1 MITNKNLLAVGVV
14 VVCCITVVWFSTSI
28 QGGLKTYELRP
39 QISLPEYKTDAVR
52 AIDASERLMER
63 YMDLTERNST
73 MIGTDIKEVM
83 KKLDSINDK
92 LTELSARI
100 ARIEKTFGIEQP
112 KPQAKEKPR
121 PKAPD
126 TKADNE
132 SLPPW

>member
-28 QGGLKTYELRP
+28 QGGSKTYELRP
-39 QISLPEYKTDAVR
+39 QIALPEYKTDAVR
-52 AIDASERLMER
+52 AIDAYERLMER
-63 YMDLTERNST
+63 YMDLTERNS
-73 MIGTDIKEVM
+73 MRIGTDLKEVM

-112 KPQAKEKPR
+112 KPPAKKKPW

-126 TKADNE
+126 KKANNE

>member
-28 QGGLKTYELRP
+28 QGGPKTYELRP
-39 QISLPEYKTDAVR
+39 QISVPEYRTDAVR
-52 AIDASERLMER
+52 AIDAYERLMER
-63 YMDLTERNST
+63 YMDLTERNS
-73 MIGTDIKEVM
+73 MRIGTDLKEVM

-112 KPQAKEKPR
+112 KPPAKKKAR

-126 TKADNE
+126 KKAPNE
-132 SLPPW
+132 SLSPW

>member
-1 MITNKNLLAVGVV
+1 MTTNKSLLAVGAV
-14 VVCCITVVWFSTSI
+14 VVCCITVVWFTTSI
-28 QGGLKTYELRP
+28 QGGPKIYELRP
-39 QISLPEYKTDAVR
+39 QIAVPEYKTDAVR
-52 AIDASERLMER
+52 AIDAYERLMER

-73 MIGTDIKEVM
+73 MIGTDLKEVM
-83 KKLDSINDK
+83 KKLDSIDDK

-126 TKADNE
+126 KKDNNE

>member
-1 MITNKNLLAVGVV
+1 MITNKNLLAVGAV

-28 QGGLKTYELRP
+28 QGGPKTYELRP
-39 QISLPEYKTDAVR
+39 QISVPEYRTDAVR
-52 AIDASERLMER
+52 AIDAYERLMER
-63 YMDLTERNST
+63 YMDLTERNS
-73 MIGTDIKEVM
+73 MRIGTDLKEVM

-112 KPQAKEKPR
+112 KPPAKEKPR

-126 TKADNE
+126 KKANKE
-132 SLPPW
+132 SLPPL

>member
-1 MITNKNLLAVGVV
+1 MITNKNLLAVGAV

-28 QGGLKTYELRP
+28 QGGSKTYELRP
-39 QISLPEYKTDAVR
+39 QISVPEYRTDTVR
-52 AIDASERLMER
+52 AIDAYERLMER
-63 YMDLTERNST
+63 YMDLTERNS
-73 MIGTDIKEVM
+73 MRIGTDLKEVM

-112 KPQAKEKPR
+112 KPPVKKKPR

-126 TKADNE
+126 KKAPKE